1 MPENT
6 PTNQTP
12 VFMRDYRN
20 AVDAQWRVTVPSA
33 WRFAERAE
41 LYIRLK
47 EDHLVVLPRSEVER
61 FREWANKL
69 QGPDRTAARREW
81 ASTTDQTKIDS
92 AGRLTFPKDWAE
104 KVGLKTGAKALLV
117 GAIDG
122 FEIWAEDEFAADTNG
137 TQARGRNLLADY
149 D

>member
-1 MPENT
+1 MACDRAFGLAVCGT
-6 PTNQTP
+6 RRTLHPTEG
-12 VFMRDYRN
+12 RSSR
-20 AVDAQWRVTVPSA
+20 
-33 WRFAERAE
+33 RAAA
-41 LYIRLK
+41 LRG
-47 EDHLVVLPRSEVER
+47 RT
-61 FREWANKL
+61 L

-92 AGRLTFPKDWAE
+92 AGRLTLPKDWAE